1 MRKNPNLATV
11 KKQTKIFVLR
21 KLHEPLKEK
30 RQLQLPF
37 LQFKISEV
45 ASLSSQQIPL
55 IFQKYSCKGLLSY

>member
-45 ASLSSQQIPL
+45 ASLSSQIPL
-55 IFQKYSCKGLLSY
+55 IFQKYSYKRLLSY